1 MTRYIRHEELGRGAW
16 SVVYKAVDRMNG
28 DVVAVK
34 ELIEEAGL
42 PKRELATGRQVT
54 HRNVCRIFDYFEG
67 EDGSNCIAM
76 EFVDGGNLRNF
87 MEQSGPAPV
96 EKCLSIARQIL
107 DGLEA
112 AHLQKIVH
120 RDLKPENILL
130 SSDGTVKLS
139 DFGHARVIGTT
150 PSLES
155 ELQFGTP
162 AYMAPEQAMGRTCDA
177 RTDIFSFGM
186 ILHELLSGARP
197 EPPAP
202 PAPLLLPSRVPV
214 HVETAIKQCL
224 EIDPERR
231 FARSDARRTQ
241 SRERGNPGTQARKS
255 RNRER
260 CISARDRQAHRRR
273 LPGRRRLSKIRR

>member
-139 DFGHARVIGTT
+139 DFGHARVMGTK

-155 ELQFGTP
+155 EREFGTP
-162 AYMAPEQAMGRTCDA
+162 AYMAPEQAMGRECDA
-177 RTDIFSFGM
+177 RADIFSFGM
-186 ILHELLSGARP
+186 ILHEMLTGTRP

-202 PAPLLLPSRVPV
+202 LSLLSGVPRYLQ
-214 HVETAIKQCL
+214 TAIKRCL
-224 EIDPERR
+224 EIDP
-231 FARSDARRTQ
+231 A
-241 SRERGNPGTQARKS
+241 
-255 RNRER
+255 
-260 CISARDRQAHRRR
+260 
-273 LPGRRRLSKIRR
+273 RRLSSLQKVREALLGPRLLRSVVRMTVVQAVLFTLLFAASIPLRNHFWPSR